1 MGSLEEFSKG
11 LPEDKQFSLA
21 LKLLKKAIPLWD
33 EFINEKNL
41 SYKDGLVGLKHNVSG
56 DLALKSAKLTEKF
69 LESGVKDIKEE
80 ILSVRLEFTDP
91 VVALQDDDWNLPE
104 TVLLTFYSA
113 YNLINAISE
122 KNSKTFGPSSVSVS
136 INQSIDALE
145 KSKTLTPEQIKDI
158 LNHAG

>member
-1 MGSLEEFSKG
+1 MGSLEEFIKS

-56 DLALKSAKLTEKF
+56 DLPLKVVKLTEKF
-69 LESGVKDIKEE
+69 LECGIKDIKEK

-91 VVALQDDDWNLPE
+91 VVALQDDDWNLPQ

-122 KNSKTFGPSSVSVS
+122 KDSETFGPSSVSVS

-158 LNHAG
+158 LNRAG